1 MSTQKCSNCGKEIPL
16 NILILHQR
24 FCDKNTR
31 KCSIC
36 DEPIQ
41 IDEYEEHKNKF
52 HLKVQCAF
60 CGKEMSEKLL
70 NEHKKTCSD
79 KFVNCKYCDLAL
91 SLELLNDHEY
101 ICGSKTEECPYCN
114 ILVPKCEYDLH
125 LKYICKKNENNI
137 EIHEKSVDEILMN
150 CLIKNNE
157 KISYVEEKKSND
169 DINKENK
176 KINKEEVIYINDDKE
191 EENKG
196 ENKEEKD
203 NNIDNDNNVNN
214 PEEKVEIIEL
224 GKNKLKNENSKI
236 DKNIKPVKYH
246 KKGKKKVKKL

>member
-91 SLELLNDHEY
+91 SLELLNEHEY

-137 EIHEKSVDEILMN
+137 EIHEKSVDESISLLLCEMMLIGNDFCQFFYSYDIHLTIPPLMVVPKRQM
-150 CLIKNNE
+150 L
-157 KISYVEEKKSND
+157 V
-169 DINKENK
+169 
-176 KINKEEVIYINDDKE
+176 
-191 EENKG
+191 
-196 ENKEEKD
+196 
-203 NNIDNDNNVNN
+203 
-214 PEEKVEIIEL
+214 
-224 GKNKLKNENSKI
+224 
-236 DKNIKPVKYH
+236 
-246 KKGKKKVKKL
+246 